1 MVGINY
7 WDKTMKKTPLFSI
20 LQDLILFSRPWMQLA
35 VTLFYLLG
43 LGVCRY
49 LSISIDVGTAIL
61 GWATSLLLIISSGY
75 LKIYFDYPVGTLMI
89 KRENAFQIPRNSVL
103 TAAISLL
110 TAGALLSIVLALR
123 GAISPIVLLFLGLGF
138 GISYFWGTPP
148 LRLITSGYGEVLAGL
163 LVVNIT
169 PALGFALQTAKFH
182 PLLAML
188 TFPLTALWVA
198 MVLALGLEHYWQ
210 DVESGRRVLLV
221 RLGWERGMQLHN
233 ILLLVAYL
241 LILSARGLGLSWP
254 LAWPGLLTFPLMLF
268 QIWQMRQI
276 RLGSKPRWPL
286 LRFTAVATTMLTAY
300 FITYA
305 LWTV

>member
-1 MVGINY
+1 
-7 WDKTMKKTPLFSI
+7 MKKTPLFSI
-20 LQDLILFSRPWMQLA
+20 LQDLVLFSRPWMLLA
-35 VTLFYLLG
+35 VSLFYLLG
-43 LGVCRY
+43 LGICQF

-61 GWATSLLLIISSGY
+61 GWAMCLLLIISSGY

-89 KRENAFQIPRNSVL
+89 KGKNTLRFPRNSILV
-103 TAAISLL
+103 AAISLL
-110 TAGALLSIVLALR
+110 TAGALLSIILALR

-148 LRLITSGYGEVLAGL
+148 LRLIYSGYGEVLAGF

-169 PALGFALQTAKFH
+169 PTLAFALQKAEFH

-198 MVLALGLEHYWQ
+198 MILALGLEHYWQ

-254 LAWPGLLTFPLMLF
+254 LAWPAMLTFPLALF

-276 RLGSKPRWPL
+276 RLGSKPRWQL
-286 LRFTAVATTMLTAY
+286 LRFSAVVTTMLTTY
-300 FITYA
+300 FIVYA